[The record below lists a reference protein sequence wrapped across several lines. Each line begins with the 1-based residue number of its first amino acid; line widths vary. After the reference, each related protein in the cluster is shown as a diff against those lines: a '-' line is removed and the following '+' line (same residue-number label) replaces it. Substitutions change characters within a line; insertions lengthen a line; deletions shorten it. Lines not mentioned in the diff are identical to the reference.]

1 MQQEISLK
9 LIHNYK
15 RKRKIAFISFFI
27 IFFLF
32 ILMGTVYYNLYK
44 NSLIKNIDSKLI
56 SATNSTNLIF
66 NNKFF
71 DKAVKK
77 DSISAKEDTQNI
89 KKLSLLAKDIGVT
102 YIYTMLFKNGKIYF
116 TSSSALDKDFKDN
129 QVTRYFDQYKD
140 ATPALRNIFEH
151 NKTLFEVSTDE
162 WGTFK
167 SALIPKITPNGTKYV
182 IGADIYKTKID
193 QKISNIFYITL
204 AVEILFSTILILFFI
219 YMYKML
225 QKELIDISEIEDK
238 LKKQNRILKESLENF
253 KKIFNSTMEIIFLSN
268 ENGIIVEA
276 NEASLELLGLKDKE
290 EIIGKNL
297 LDFVHKDD
305 INKIKEKINSNNSEL
320 YKIRIEKKNSEII
333 YTIAKGENITING
346 KKMRISFV
354 QDITSII
361 KKEEAEKAEKIKS
374 QFLANMSHEI
384 RTPMNAIIG
393 MSHLA
398 LHTNSDEKRL
408 DYIKKIENSAKLL
421 LGIINDILD
430 FSKIEAGKLT
440 IEKIEFDL
448 FEVINNVINVIM
460 PKVKQKNLDI
470 IVNYDTNLGK
480 RFYGDSLRI
489 TQILTNLLSNSI
501 KFTHQGEIKI
511 IIKDYGNDRVLFE
524 VKDSGIG
531 MTKEQT
537 KKLFNAFVQADSST
551 TRKYGGTG
559 LGLTICKKLSELMG
573 GEIWVESIKDVG
585 TSFSFYIELP
595 SIKEQEHWT
604 TFSNKS
610 ILVIEDNYN
619 WQEILRTILKNF
631 GFLVDIASNLDE
643 AIVKCNSNR
652 YDIITLDLNMP
663 KTNGIEIAKEIR
675 EINKEIPIIIISAYE
690 KDEIADKVK
699 PLNIEYFITK
709 PVNPS
714 YLNDVLSDILLG
726 TQKSKKELQTK
737 IDNLHLD
744 ISNIKG
750 KVLLAEDNIT
760 NQEVFKGLVENSEIE
775 VILANNGEEALK
787 KYEFNKDFIDLI
799 LMDIHMP
806 IMDGYKA
813 TKLIREQNETIP
825 IIALTANAMKEDLE
839 RSKKAKMNGHIS
851 KPIDVIELY
860 EILRKY
866 LKKDKKLDNIKSEKI
881 EKKSSNFDEF
891 KTLDKKNALKLI
903 MGNEKIYLNILKGL
917 YEYKNLDLN
926 SIEDKEEFK
935 RLTHTIKGLSA
946 SAGAKELNKIA
957 KELDKTQDKS
967 LIPKFQEELKKVIDE
982 IESKNL
988 FEEKKD
994 KILADEKTTKEILK
1008 ELKNALESKRTKVIT
1023 EIVQK
1028 IENYKFNEELNEKLK
1043 KIQNFIKNFKFKD
1056 ALNLLGDINEK

>member
-1 MQQEISLK
+1 MQQEIYLK

-162 WGTFK
+162 WGSFK

-346 KKMRISFV
+346 KKMRISFI

-926 SIEDKEEFK
+926 SICLLYTSPSPRD
-935 RLTHTIKGLSA
+935 RTRSRMPSSA
-946 SAGAKELNKIA
+946 
-957 KELDKTQDKS
+957 
-967 LIPKFQEELKKVIDE
+967 
-982 IESKNL
+982 
-988 FEEKKD
+988 
-994 KILADEKTTKEILK
+994 
-1008 ELKNALESKRTKVIT
+1008 
-1023 EIVQK
+1023 
-1028 IENYKFNEELNEKLK
+1028 
-1043 KIQNFIKNFKFKD
+1043 
-1056 ALNLLGDINEK
+1056 

>member
-1 MQQEISLK
+1 MQQEIFLK

-15 RKRKIAFISFFI
+15 RKRKIAFITFFI

-935 RLTHTIKGLSA
+935 RLIHTIKGLSA